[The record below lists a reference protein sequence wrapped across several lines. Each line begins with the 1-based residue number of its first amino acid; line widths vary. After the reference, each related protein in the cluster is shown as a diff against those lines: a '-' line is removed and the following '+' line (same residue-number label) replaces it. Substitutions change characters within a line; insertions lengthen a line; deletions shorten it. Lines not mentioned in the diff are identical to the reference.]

1 MTDQTRKS
9 RFPMPFFI
17 DNPADAAAIMRDA
30 LERDRAL
37 CAFPHELYLLSSV
50 GAWLPAN
57 VREWVLS
64 LPSAL
69 GPRLRPLGVA

>member
-17 DNPADAAAIMRDA
+17 DNPADAASIMRDA
-30 LERDRAL
+30 LEHDRAL
-37 CAFPHELYLLSSV
+37 CAFPHELYLLSSA

-57 VREWVLS
+57 VREWVIVTI
-64 LPSAL
+64 SA
-69 GPRLRPLGVA
+69 VE